1 MTAWGDRYNQDG
13 SILNFVNE
21 YYTKFVI
28 PPSIL
33 AIIFSIV
40 VSAIAIGILIYPL
53 FVKWQR
59 DHLIVQPFPKTWLN
73 IIESNLSIYGCLTAE
88 QQKELQGNI
97 QVFLKEKQFIGCL
110 GLQITE
116 EIKVTIAAIA
126 CLLLFGDRK
135 TYFPNLRSILIY
147 PQAYIVNETVMSDR
161 YVVEERRVA
170 RLGESW
176 TRDQL
181 VLSWE
186 QVRQDKLNWEDGH
199 NVVLH
204 EFAHQLDQEDGKAEG
219 VPILSRALDYVAW
232 SKVMTAEYLQLCDR
246 VENGKKTVLDSYGAT
261 NPAEF
266 FAVATETFFEKPKQ
280 LNQKHPSLYE
290 LLQRYYRLDPQAWV

>member
-1 MTAWGDRYNQDG
+1 MGIVRISCNPLVFTNLT
-13 SILNFVNE
+13 S
-21 YYTKFVI
+21 VI
-28 PPSIL
+28 PPSVL

-40 VSAIAIGILIYPL
+40 VSMIAIGILCYPL

-59 DHLIVQPFPKTWLN
+59 DRLMAKQFPKSWLS
-73 IIESNLSIYGCLTAE
+73 IIESNLSIYKSLTSE
-88 QQKELQGNI
+88 QQKELLGYI

-135 TYFPNLRSILIY
+135 TYFPNLRSVLVY
-147 PQAYIVNETVMSDR
+147 PHAYIVNELIMNS
-161 YVVEERRVA
+161 YVLEERRVA

-186 QVRQDKLNWEDGH
+186 QIQQDVLNWKDGH
-199 NVVLH
+199 NVILH
-204 EFAHQLDQEDGKAEG
+204 EFAHQLDQEDGQAEG
-219 VPILSRALDYVAW
+219 VPILPRVLDYEVW
-232 SKVMTAEYLQLCDR
+232 KQVMSAEYLQLCDR
-246 VENGKKTVLDSYGAT
+246 VENGQKTVLDSYGAT
-261 NPAEF
+261 SPAEF
-266 FAVATETFFEKPKQ
+266 FAVATETFFEKPNQ
-280 LNQKHPSLYE
+280 LYQKHPSLYE
-290 LLQRYYRLDPQAWV
+290 LLQRYYRLDPQQWLN

>member
-1 MTAWGDRYNQDG
+1 M
-13 SILNFVNE
+13 
-21 YYTKFVI
+21 
-28 PPSIL
+28 
-33 AIIFSIV
+33 
-40 VSAIAIGILIYPL
+40 IAIGILCYPL

-59 DHLIVQPFPKTWLN
+59 DRLMAQQFPKSWLS
-73 IIESNLSIYGCLTAE
+73 IIESNLSIYRSLTSE
-88 QQKELQGNI
+88 QQKELLGYI

-135 TYFPNLRSILIY
+135 TYFPNLRSVLVY
-147 PQAYIVNETVMSDR
+147 PHAYIVNELTMNS

-186 QVRQDKLNWEDGH
+186 QVQQDIRNWKDGH
-199 NVVLH
+199 NVILH
-204 EFAHQLDQEDGKAEG
+204 EFAHQLDQEDGQAEG
-219 VPILSRALDYVAW
+219 VPILPRVLDYEVW
-232 SKVMTAEYLQLCDR
+232 KQVMSAEYLQLCDR
-246 VENGKKTVLDSYGAT
+246 VENGQKTVLDSYGAT
-261 NPAEF
+261 SPAEF
-266 FAVATETFFEKPKQ
+266 FAVATETFFEKPNQ
-280 LNQKHPSLYE
+280 LYQKHPSLYE
-290 LLQRYYRLDPQAWV
+290 LLQRYYRLDPQQWLN

>member
-1 MTAWGDRYNQDG
+1 MAAPN
-13 SILNFVNE
+13 
-21 YYTKFVI
+21 
-28 PPSIL
+28 IL
-33 AIIFSIV
+33 AILFSIA
-40 VSAIAIGILIYPL
+40 VSAIAIGILCYPF
-53 FVKWQR
+53 FVNWQR
-59 DHLIVQPFPKTWLN
+59 DRLMRQPFPRAWLN
-73 IIESNLSIYGCLTAE
+73 IVQNNLAIYICLSPE
-88 QQKELQGNI
+88 QQKQLQGYI

-135 TYFPNLRSILIY
+135 TFFPNLQSILVY
-147 PQAYIVNETVMSDR
+147 PTAYIVNEMVMNS

-186 QVRQDKLNWEDGH
+186 QVQQDILNWHDGH

-219 VPILSRALDYVAW
+219 VPILPRAMDYAAW
-232 SKVMTAEYLQLCDR
+232 AKVMTAEYLQLRDR
-246 VENGKKTVLDSYGAT
+246 LETDKKTIIDSYGAT

-280 LNQKHPSLYE
+280 LNQKHQDLYE
-290 LLQRYYRLDPQAWV
+290 LLQRYYHLDPLQWQD

>member
-1 MTAWGDRYNQDG
+1 M
-13 SILNFVNE
+13 
-21 YYTKFVI
+21 I
-28 PPSIL
+28 PPSVL

-40 VSAIAIGILIYPL
+40 VSMIAIGILCYPL
-53 FVKWQR
+53 FVKRQR
-59 DHLIVQPFPKTWLN
+59 DRLMAQQFPKTWLS
-73 IIESNLSIYGCLTAE
+73 IIESNLSIYRSLPSE
-88 QQKELQGNI
+88 QQKELLGYI

-135 TYFPNLRSILIY
+135 TYFPNLRSVLVY
-147 PQAYIVNETVMSDR
+147 PHAYIVNELIMNS

-186 QVRQDKLNWEDGH
+186 QVQQDIRNWKDGH
-199 NVVLH
+199 NVILH
-204 EFAHQLDQEDGKAEG
+204 EFAHQLDQEDGQAEG
-219 VPILSRALDYVAW
+219 VPILARALDYEIW
-232 SKVMTAEYLQLCDR
+232 KQVMSAEYLQLCDR
-246 VENGKKTVLDSYGAT
+246 VENGQKSVIDNYGAT
-261 NPAEF
+261 SPAEF
-266 FAVATETFFEKPKQ
+266 FAVATETFFEKPNQ
-280 LNQKHPSLYE
+280 LYQKHQNLYE
-290 LLQRYYRLDPQAWV
+290 LLQRYYRLDPQQWQN

>member
-1 MTAWGDRYNQDG
+1 M
-13 SILNFVNE
+13 
-21 YYTKFVI
+21 
-28 PPSIL
+28 
-33 AIIFSIV
+33 
-40 VSAIAIGILIYPL
+40 GILCYPL

-59 DHLIVQPFPKTWLN
+59 DRLMAQQFPKSCLS
-73 IIESNLSIYGCLTAE
+73 IIESNISIYRSLTSE
-88 QQKELQGNI
+88 QQKELQGYV

-116 EIKVTIAAIA
+116 EIEVTIAAIA
-126 CLLLFGDRK
+126 CLLLFSDRK
-135 TYFPNLRSILIY
+135 TYFPNLRSILVY
-147 PQAYIVNETVMSDR
+147 PTAYIVNEMVMNS

-176 TRDQL
+176 TKDQL

-186 QVRQDKLNWEDGH
+186 QVQQDILNWHDGH

-219 VPILSRALDYVAW
+219 VPILPRAMDYAAW
-232 SKVMTAEYLQLCDR
+232 AKVMTAEYLQLCDR
-246 VENGKKTVLDSYGAT
+246 VENGNKTVMNSYGAT

-280 LNQKHPSLYE
+280 LNQKHQDLYE
-290 LLQRYYRLDPQAWV
+290 LLQRYYRLDPQQWQN